1 MVNPRFV
8 VKAVLSGQ
16 RLNIN
21 VPLTVAGTV
30 NYIGVEAKCT
40 SEWDD
45 CTVACY
51 MYQAATAY
59 TAQLALIYDA
69 ERKLYYFPN
78 AERLS
83 LSAGEWAIWFVGVVA
98 ENGQEKYKI
107 TSETK
112 YFTVYEYPFASSI
125 PPGDITLDE
134 QAIARATDAQNKANL
149 ILDLYNQGKLRGP
162 KGDPGDPAEIGFV
175 QASVDST
182 TSNPSCA
189 VTVTENPE
197 NTYNM
202 QFAFSGIKG
211 EKGDTGATGP
221 KGDTGAQGA
230 PGRDGTDGR
239 DGEDGRTIDDYVLVQ
254 AEQPTSATN
263 KMWLKPSSDGEPIII
278 PTVEELNAMEQDVLI
293 EVPLEIHW
301 LQGNITSDGGDGSPS
316 NANYTK
322 RIRTPDRTFRIPT
335 GYKVKLHIPEGKQAT
350 VYYFSN
356 TNYATSYGRT
366 GWETGD
372 LTFYGTDT
380 LKYIRVM
387 LANENTSTTIS
398 PADAAGFTATLYLA
412 PGDFAGKPVSYMD
425 SGTATVRGIKITKFT
440 DYQFVLSGSPSS
452 TAYYKIFNMLMGAN
466 ESSDLPIASPQRN
479 ITEPGLYTLCYK
491 ASQTGFS
498 FRLTSGGTSDS
509 LILKDG
515 STFEV
520 TEPSTLF
527 VYVDTATSY
536 SSSSNYVTW
545 ALYKIDSFPA
555 NVPVYSRT
563 LIDSLAR
570 AGMAENR
577 NAINIINSPKCWG
590 LANVLANAE
599 QIVKLEWTPIANMPK
614 RYDPDSGTLTA
625 YFPANTPNVG
635 SPYSSVRDQDKAIG
649 MDVSIHTFMT
659 ALKDPN
665 SVLYK
670 RISTVENSGCY
681 YGTVCSGLINV
692 AFGIGLDLTNYYLS
706 TSDMFERVPMQDL
719 EVGDMIWISGH
730 CALISNV
737 EKDVYGRIA
746 YVTVV
751 EEWYPLPRTR
761 KYSWS
766 NFMTDRAGYIALR
779 FKDIRSVQY
788 TEIPYVQCFDET
800 ASTITYPNIQTEFG
814 DKAVFMAGEDVNVHV
829 INSTGYTTITV
840 TRGDTT
846 VLTTSTIEDFTLT
859 NVQGG
864 LYTITA
870 TGSNTSV
877 STFFVIDATASFN
890 DVTGEVT
897 FSSTNATPVMV
908 GVYDLPS
915 DRNIYV
921 KDIVLTD
928 ADRTAGSINVLAS
941 MTATRKY
948 AKVFFKCDYG
958 TGVWYSEN
966 HTKWIAYNG

>member
-8 VKAVLSGQ
+8 IKAVLSGQ

-40 SEWDD
+40 SEWDN

-51 MYQAATAY
+51 LYQIGTGY
-59 TAQLALIYDA
+59 DAQLGLIYDA

-78 AERLS
+78 AERLT
-83 LSAGEWAIWFVGVVA
+83 LTAGEWAIWFVGIVA
-98 ENGQEKYKI
+98 ESGQEKYRI
-107 TSETK
+107 TSDTRH
-112 YFTVYEYPFASSI
+112 FNVYPNPFASSI
-125 PPGDITLDE
+125 PSGDISLDE
-134 QAIARATDAQNKANL
+134 EAIARATDAQNKANL
-149 ILDLYNQGKLRGP
+149 VLGLYNAGKLRGP

-175 QASVDST
+175 QASVDNT
-182 TSNPSCA
+182 TDNPRCA

-211 EKGDTGATGP
+211 AKGDTGATGP
-221 KGDTGAQGA
+221 KGDTGPQGA

-254 AEQPTSATN
+254 AEQPTSPTN
-263 KMWLKPSSDGEPIII
+263 KMWLKPSSDDEPIIV
-278 PTVEELNAMEQDVLI
+278 PTVEELNAMEQDILI

-301 LQGNITSDGGDGSPS
+301 RQGNITANGGDGSPS

-322 RIRTPDRTFRIPT
+322 RIRTPDMTFRIPT
-335 GYKVKLHIPEGKQAT
+335 GYKLKLHIPEGKQAI

-356 TNYATSYGRT
+356 T
-366 GWETGD
+366 
-372 LTFYGTDT
+372 LYGTSMSHSEWQT
-380 LKYIRVM
+380 GEVTVYGTPEIKYVRVM
-387 LANENTSTTIS
+387 LANEDTSTTIS
-398 PADAAGFTATLYLA
+398 PADAAGFTVTLYLT
-412 PGDFAGKPVSYMD
+412 PSDFTGKPVSYMD
-425 SGTATVRGIKITKFT
+425 SDEATVRGIKIKKYT
-440 DYQFVLSGSPSS
+440 DYQFLLSGTPSS
-452 TAYYKIFNMLMGAN
+452 TSYYKIFNMLMGAN

-479 ITEPGLYTLCYK
+479 ITTPGLYTLCYK
-491 ASQTGFS
+491 ASKTGFS
-498 FRLTSGGTSDS
+498 FRLTNAGTADS
-509 LILKDG
+509 LVLKDG

-527 VYVDTATSY
+527 VYVDTASSY
-536 SSSSNYVTW
+536 SSPCYVTW
-545 ALYKIDSFPA
+545 ALYKIDSFPD
-555 NVPVYSRT
+555 NVPLYSRT
-563 LIDSLAR
+563 LIDSIAR
-570 AGMAENR
+570 DGMVENR
-577 NAINIINSPKCWG
+577 NAINILNSPKCWG

-599 QIVKLEWTPIANMPK
+599 QITKLEWTPIANMPK
-614 RYDPDSGTLTA
+614 RYDPNSGTLTA
-625 YFPANTPNVG
+625 YFAANTPNVG
-635 SPYSSVRDQDKAIG
+635 CPYSSVRDQDKAIG

-692 AFGIGLDLTNYYLS
+692 AFGIGLNLTNYYLS

-719 EVGDMIWISGH
+719 ETGDMIWISGH
-730 CALISNV
+730 VALISNV

-751 EEWYPLPRTR
+751 EEWYPLPRTK
-761 KYSWS
+761 KYSW
-766 NFMTDRAGYIALR
+766 NLFMTERAGYSAFR
-779 FKDIRSVQY
+779 FKDLHSVQY
-788 TEIPYVQCFDET
+788 TKIPYVQCFDEPAT
-800 ASTITYPNIQTEFG
+800 TITYPDIQTEFG

-829 INSTGYTTITV
+829 INPSGYTTITV
-840 TRGDTT
+840 KRGNTT

-870 TGSNTSV
+870 TGSKTSI

-890 DVTGEVT
+890 DVTGVVT

-915 DRNIYV
+915 DRDILV
-921 KDIVLTD
+921 KDVLLTD
-928 ADRTAGSINVLAS
+928 ADRTAGSINVS
-941 MTATRKY
+941 EYITATRKY

-966 HTKWIAYNG
+966 HTKWIPYNE

>member
-8 VKAVLSGQ
+8 IKAVLSGQ

-45 CTVACY
+45 CTVVCY
-51 MYQAATAY
+51 IRQVDTGYI
-59 TAQLALIYDA
+59 AQLGLIYDA
-69 ERKLYYFPN
+69 DRNLYYFPN
-78 AERLS
+78 AERLT
-83 LSAGEWAIWFVGVVA
+83 LTAGEWVIWFVGVMA
-98 ENGQEKYKI
+98 SSGQETYKI

-112 YFTVYEYPFASSI
+112 YFTVNEYPFASSI

-149 ILDLYNQGKLRGP
+149 ILDLYNQGKLTGP
-162 KGDPGDPAEIGFV
+162 KGDPGDPAEIGYV
-175 QASVDST
+175 QASVDNT
-182 TSNPSCA
+182 TGNPACA
-189 VTVTENPE
+189 VTVTEDPD

-202 QFAFSGIKG
+202 QFAFTGLKG
-211 EKGDTGATGP
+211 PKGDTGDTGP
-221 KGDTGAQGA
+221 KGDTGAPGAPGA
-230 PGRDGTDGR
+230 PGRDGTDGV
-239 DGEDGRTIDDYVLVQ
+239 DGRTIDDYVLVQ
-254 AEQPTSATN
+254 AEQPTSETN
-263 KMWLKPSSDGEPIII
+263 KMWLKPSSDGEPIIV
-278 PTVEELNAMEQDVLI
+278 PTVEELNAMEQDILI
-293 EVPLEIHW
+293 EVPLECCW
-301 LQGNITSDGGDGSPS
+301 AQGNITSDGGNGSSS
-316 NANYTK
+316 NSNYTK
-322 RIRTPDRTFRIPT
+322 RIRTDDRPFRIPV
-335 GYKVKLHIPEGKQAT
+335 GYKIKFHIPEGKQLT
-350 VYYFSN
+350 VYYFNNN
-356 TNYATSYGRT
+356 TTASSSYGRT

-372 LTFYGTDT
+372 LTIYGTDT
-380 LKYIRVM
+380 LKYVRLM

-398 PADAAGFTATLYLA
+398 PADATGFTATLYLT
-412 PGDFAGKPVSYMD
+412 PSDFTGKPVSYMD
-425 SGTATVRGIKITKFT
+425 SDEATVRGIKIKKYT
-440 DYQFVLSGSPSS
+440 DYQFLLSGTSFSS
-452 TAYYKIFNMLMGAN
+452 SYYKIFNMLMGAN
-466 ESSDLPIASPQRN
+466 ESSALHIASPQRN
-479 ITEPGLYTLCYK
+479 ITTPGLYTLCYK
-491 ASQTGFS
+491 ASNTGFS
-498 FRLTSGGTSDS
+498 FRLTNAGTADS
-509 LILKDG
+509 LVLKDG

-527 VYVDTATSY
+527 VYVDTTSSY
-536 SSSSNYVTW
+536 SSPCYVTW
-545 ALYKIDSFPA
+545 ALYKIDSFPD
-555 NVPVYSRT
+555 NVPLYSRT
-563 LIDSLAR
+563 LIDSIAR
-570 AGMAENR
+570 DGMVENR
-577 NAINIINSPKCWG
+577 NAINILNSPKCWG

-599 QIVKLEWTPIANMPK
+599 QITKLEWTPIANMPK
-614 RYDPDSGTLTA
+614 RYDPNSGTLTA
-625 YFPANTPNVG
+625 YFAANTPNVG
-635 SPYSSVRDQDKAIG
+635 CPYSSVRDQDKAIG

-692 AFGIGLDLTNYYLS
+692 AFGIGLNLTNYYLS

-719 EVGDMIWISGH
+719 ETGDMIWISGH
-730 CALISNV
+730 AALISNV

-751 EEWYPLPRTR
+751 EEWYPLPRTK
-761 KYSWS
+761 KYSW
-766 NFMTDRAGYIALR
+766 NHFMTERAGYSAFR
-779 FKDIRSVQY
+779 FNDLRSVEY

-800 ASTITYPNIQTEFG
+800 PTTITYPDIQTEFG

-846 VLTTSTIEDFTLT
+846 VLTTNTIEDFTLT

-870 TGSNTSV
+870 AGSNTSV
-877 STFFVIDATASFN
+877 STFFVINATASFN

-897 FSSTNATPVMV
+897 FYSTNASPVMV

-915 DRNIYV
+915 DRDILV
-921 KDIVLTD
+921 KDVLLND
-928 ADRTAGSINVLAS
+928 ADRMIGSINVS
-941 MTATRKY
+941 EYITATRKY
-948 AKVFFKCDYG
+948 VKVFFKCDYG

-966 HTKWIAYNG
+966 HTKWIPYNE